1 MKGYLKL
8 AMFLA
13 VLLFSVGLMSVAI
26 DILGDISEVEFNT
39 GTRLVPGVETG
50 TEKGEEE
57 LRKTQAVQVEGG
69 SVGEGRVLLE
79 IVYAPGTR
87 YLRTTVGAGYENGTW
102 EPVEA
107 GGWEPYNSGELEPE
121 PRDSAFEQRFYFTV
135 RPIGM
140 MSGNIPGTLYTIR
153 VGGLEEL
160 EYNKHLELFNSIEP
174 FNRTYGIEHETY
186 RFTDRTFSSTEVTP
200 FTDYLEVPEEMKENL
215 EDLAQD
221 IVEGASNPYEELKAI
236 ENYLKTN
243 YDYNASYERAPNGT
257 DPVEW
262 FLFEEEKGLCTQFNS
277 AFVLLARSLGI
288 PVRPVAGY
296 LIEPDASYQLV
307 LGRDAH
313 LWAEVHF
320 EGLGWVT
327 FDATPPLEEEVQPKV
342 RTFKTVT
349 NITYNDPVALKG
361 GTFQVHG
368 TVTLENGTGISDL
381 TVEIFLSLKK
391 NETDAAS
398 GSGVVQNGFFNITS
412 DAAPEMAVGDYN
424 LIAHTL
430 PGGVYEES
438 WSDPPIRIMA
448 DTNVSI
454 QAPTWAYVGDRVSIH
469 GTLLDKSNGQ
479 PVPNAT
485 LTIKV
490 GDEIRNLRTDDE
502 GNIRLSHTFEDEG
515 NATVELALED
525 SDYYLGSES
534 SFGIAVRIPP
544 TPKPSVF
551 MIITTFPY
559 NLIIFAGFAIVIGS
573 VLVLTRKQESIEIS
587 QKVEEVE
594 EEMPRDYED
603 YKDGIVKLFNWFYA
617 RSKRR
622 LEGIN
627 DSLTP
632 REFQDAV
639 LPGIPEKGQPALEYL
654 VTAFEIADYSA
665 SNPSQEM
672 YEKSLAAVEL
682 LGGMIERGA

>member
-1 MKGYLKL
+1 
-8 AMFLA
+8 
-13 VLLFSVGLMSVAI
+13 
-26 DILGDISEVEFNT
+26 
-39 GTRLVPGVETG
+39 
-50 TEKGEEE
+50 
-57 LRKTQAVQVEGG
+57 
-69 SVGEGRVLLE
+69 VLLE

-186 RFTDRTFSSTEVTP
+186 RFTDRTFSSKEVTP

-627 DSLTP
+627 ESLTP